1 MPDHAL
7 LSGRK
12 KRLRGSARS
21 ENLIYVIHRA
31 NGVKLV
37 EIHVIGVKA
46 LQGTLQ
52 LLACT
57 LRVPMHGLFCKE
69 DLAAIWLQCFPQL
82 AFRLAIEVGRG
93 AVKIVHATVVRLGDA
108 ARSHL
113 LGKATDNDATHRD
126 DGKIDS
132 IFIRAAG

>member
-1 MPDHAL
+1 M
-7 LSGRK
+7 
-12 KRLRGSARS
+12 
-21 ENLIYVIHRA
+21 
-31 NGVKLV
+31 
-37 EIHVIGVKA
+37 IGVEA

-82 AFRLAIEVGRG
+82 AFRLAIVVGRG
-93 AVKIVHATVVRLGDA
+93 AVKIVQATVERLGDA
-108 ARSHL
+108 TRIHL

-126 DGKIDS
+126 DRTIDS
-132 IFIRAAG
+132 VYIHAATKGRLPT